1 MEVLPAISRSLFL
14 LEILR
19 VFSRFSRFFI
29 FILSSSVKNRICILW
44 NSNIFFNNNNNNNC
58 IDHIVSGCSKLA
70 QKEYKRR
77 HDNLGKI
84 VHWKL
89 ARKCNFEAE
98 DKWYEHEPE
107 SVSKNEDYK
116 ILWDISIQTD
126 HVIEAR
132 RPDLVVVDKKER
144 SCKIIGFA
152 VPGDSRIEEKEKDK
166 IEKYQELGRELQKIW
181 NVKVKIIPLVVG
193 SLGAIPKQFGNRL
206 KQIGIAVG
214 TAQVQKTVLLGTAG
228 ILKKVLEI

>member
-1 MEVLPAISRSLFL
+1 MCRTVDES
-14 LEILR
+14 
-19 VFSRFSRFFI
+19 
-29 FILSSSVKNRICILW
+29 
-44 NSNIFFNNNNNNNC
+44 

-70 QKEYKRR
+70 LKEYKRR

-89 ARKCNFEAE
+89 ARKCNFEAG

-107 SVSKNEDYK
+107 SVLENEDYK
-116 ILWDISIQTD
+116 ILLDFSIQTD

-132 RPDLVVVDKKER
+132 RPDLVVVDKKEK
-144 SCKIIGFA
+144 SCKIIDFA

-193 SLGAIPKQFGNRL
+193 SLGAIPKQFGDRL

-214 TAQVQKTVLLGTAG
+214 TAQV
-228 ILKKVLEI
+228 